1 MVSVS
6 RHLRHAERS
15 ALISLHKDFCMPSSA
30 SLEIHVLNVGQGDSV
45 LVVNRDQNA
54 VKAAITKA
62 KGAPAVPANP
72 IDYVPYAMA
81 NGVPLLGTV
90 KKALLI
96 DGGDDEY
103 GGDVVSYLTAHGVL
117 DPGYYNQ
124 GNLSLLLSHYH
135 DDHMAGLR
143 SVFKELVPATK
154 TAAAKLID
162 RYRPGAVY
170 QAKFTKKS
178 KPPSL
183 RFVSFQS
190 DVRNAAAKS
199 SNPTKQV
206 YVSPG
211 GRTADNKANVT
222 IDLGTGVN
230 GIPISVVLLAA
241 AQAVWDAGKKKV
253 VSIASTGKTVD
264 QNDRS
269 IVAVL
274 QYGSFRC
281 LLGGDI
287 AGDGGPAGGNNGA
300 NDGSGGKA
308 FFSQHADVESTLGP
322 ALEAYFPATKAA
334 DYKKAGVPKFTTA
347 GYCTVMKANHHGSS
361 SSVDVYLLAT
371 VQPLVFVASSGV
383 KARFHDHPTQAVLNR
398 ITLSQSSTWGVR
410 PKGKKA
416 PGTVGNTINGRYVTE
431 IAQKVNNVTFGV
443 NLYAAKIMGD
453 TVIRPVDETVAA
465 VQAATAAGQTLTV
478 QVYGTGDQTTITD
491 PDTTLRPT
499 GPVSPAPAL
508 YRIGPFLHSDTH

>member
-1 MVSVS
+1 
-6 RHLRHAERS
+6 
-15 ALISLHKDFCMPSSA
+15 MPSSA

-45 LVVNRDQNA
+45 LVVNRDLSA
-54 VKAAITKA
+54 VAAAITAA
-62 KGAPAVPANP
+62 KGAPAVPVDP
-72 IDYVPYAMA
+72 IDYVPYAIA
-81 NGVPLLGTV
+81 NGVTLLGSV

-103 GGDVVSYLTAHGVL
+103 GGDVVNYLTAHGVL
-117 DPGYYNQ
+117 NPGYFNQ
-124 GNLSLLLSHYH
+124 NDLSLLLSHYH

-154 TAAAKLID
+154 TVPAMHID
-162 RYRPGAVY
+162 RYWPGAVY
-170 QAKFTKKS
+170 QAKFNTKT
-178 KPPSL
+178 KPPSR
-183 RFVSFQS
+183 RFVWFQS
-190 DVRNAAAKS
+190 DVQNAVEKTKS
-199 SNPTKQV
+199 PTTRV

-222 IDLGTGVN
+222 INLGTGVN
-230 GIPISVVLLAA
+230 GIAISVVLLAA
-241 AQAVWDAGKKKV
+241 AQAVWDAGKKQV
-253 VSIASTGKTVD
+253 VRIGSVGKTVD

-287 AGDGGPAGGNNGA
+287 AGSGDPAGGNTGA

-308 FFSQHADVESTLGP
+308 FFSAHADVESTLEP
-322 ALEAYFPATKAA
+322 ALEAFFPATALA
-334 DYKKAGVPKFTTA
+334 GYQAGVPKFTTA
-347 GYCTVMKANHHGSS
+347 GYCTVLKANHHGSA

-383 KARFHDHPTQAVLNR
+383 KAKFHNHPTQAVLNR
-398 ITLSQSSTWGVR
+398 VTPGQSATWDVR
-410 PKGKKA
+410 GHPA
-416 PGTVGNTINGRYVTE
+416 GTVTVNNTIAGRYITE
-431 IAQKVNNVTFGV
+431 IAQKVNNDAFGV
-443 NLYAAKIMGD
+443 NVYAARIMGD
-453 TVIRPVDETVAA
+453 TVIRPVDETIAA
-465 VQAATAAGQTLTV
+465 VQAATAPGQTLTV
-478 QVYGTGDQTTITD
+478 QVYGTGEQTGLTD

-499 GPVSPAPAL
+499 ETLAPAPAI

>member
-1 MVSVS
+1 
-6 RHLRHAERS
+6 
-15 ALISLHKDFCMPSSA
+15 MPSSA

-45 LVVNRDQNA
+45 LVVNRDLSA
-54 VKAAITKA
+54 VAAAITAA
-62 KGAPAVPANP
+62 KGAPAVPVDP
-72 IDYVPYAMA
+72 IDYVPYAIA
-81 NGVPLLGTV
+81 NGVTLLGSV

-103 GGDVVSYLTAHGVL
+103 GGDVVNYLTAHGGL
-117 DPGYYNQ
+117 NPGYFNQ
-124 GNLSLLLSHYH
+124 NDLSLLLSHYH

-154 TAAAKLID
+154 TVPAMHID
-162 RYRPGAVY
+162 RYWPGAVY
-170 QAKFTKKS
+170 QAKFNTKT
-178 KPPSL
+178 KPPSR
-183 RFVSFQS
+183 RFVWFQS
-190 DVRNAAAKS
+190 DVQNAVEKTKS
-199 SNPTKQV
+199 PTTRV

-222 IDLGTGVN
+222 INLGTGVN
-230 GIPISVVLLAA
+230 GIAISVVLLAA
-241 AQAVWDAGKKKV
+241 AQAVWDAGKKQV
-253 VSIASTGKTVD
+253 VRIGSVGKTVD

-287 AGDGGPAGGNNGA
+287 AGNGGPAGGNTGP

-308 FFSQHADVESTLGP
+308 FFSQHADVESTLEP
-322 ALEAYFPATKAA
+322 ALEAYFPATKPAQ
-334 DYKKAGVPKFTTA
+334 YKAGIPKFTSA
-347 GYCTVMKANHHGSS
+347 GYCTVLKADHHGSS
-361 SSVDVYLLAT
+361 SSVDVHLLAT
-371 VQPLVFVASSGV
+371 VRPLVFVASSGV

-398 ITLSQSSTWGVR
+398 VAPSQSASWAARVTGR
-410 PKGKKA
+410 PA
-416 PGTVGNTINGRYVTE
+416 VNNTIAGRYITE

-443 NLYAAKIMGD
+443 NVYGAKIMGD
-453 TVIRPVDETVAA
+453 TVIRPVDETIAA
-465 VQAATAAGQTLTV
+465 VQAATAPGQTLTV
-478 QVYGTGDQTTITD
+478 QVYGTGDQTGLTD

-499 GPVSPAPAL
+499 ETVAPAPAI

>member
-1 MVSVS
+1 
-6 RHLRHAERS
+6 
-15 ALISLHKDFCMPSSA
+15 MPSSA
-30 SLEIHVLNVGQGDSV
+30 TLEIHVLDVGQGDSV
-45 LVVNRDQNA
+45 LVVNRDLGTVA
-54 VKAAITKA
+54 AAISSA
-62 KGAPAVPANP
+62 KGPAAVPPDP
-72 IDYVPYAMA
+72 IDYVPYAIA
-81 NGVPLLGTV
+81 NGVDLLGSVT
-90 KKALLI
+90 KALLI

-103 GGDVVSYLTAHGVL
+103 GGDVVNYLTAHGVL
-117 DPGYYNQ
+117 DPGYYFQ
-124 GNLSLLLSHYH
+124 GDLSLLLSHYH

-143 SVFKELVPATK
+143 SVFKDLVPATK
-154 TAAAKLID
+154 TTPAKLID
-162 RYRPGAVY
+162 RYRPEVVY
-170 QAKFTKKS
+170 QAKFTTKT

-190 DVRNAAAKS
+190 DIQNAS
-199 SNPTKQV
+199 SHPTSPTTRV

-211 GRTADNKANVT
+211 GRTEDNKANVT

-230 GIPISVVLLAA
+230 GIAISVVLLAA

-253 VSIASTGKTVD
+253 VPIASTGKTVD

-287 AGDGGPAGGNNGA
+287 AGDGGPAGGNTGA

-308 FFSQHADVESTLGP
+308 FFSQHADVESTLEP

-334 DYKKAGVPKFTTA
+334 QYKAGVPKFTTA
-347 GYCTVMKANHHGSS
+347 GYCTVLKADHHGSS
-361 SSVDVYLLAT
+361 SSVDVHLLAT
-371 VQPLVFVASSGV
+371 VRPLVFVASSGV

-398 ITLSQSSTWGVR
+398 VTPSQSATWAPRVASR
-410 PKGKKA
+410 P
-416 PGTVGNTINGRYVTE
+416 PVTNTIAGRYITE

-443 NLYAAKIMGD
+443 NVYAAKIMGD
-453 TVIRPVDETVAA
+453 TVIRPVDETIAA
-465 VQAATAAGQTLTV
+465 VQAATAPGQTLTV
-478 QVYGTGDQTTITD
+478 QVYGTGDQTGLTGPGTV
-491 PDTTLRPT
+491 LRPT
-499 GPVSPAPAL
+499 EPVAPAPAI